1 MGTPRNAFKAPN
13 HEFLQC
19 VLGLWLLEEILG
31 GGAVPKQGQAG
42 FSVKLLCFIF
52 LKISLS
58 FFVILLM
65 GKLRH
70 REIISVIHF
79 HAILSF
85 SS

>member
-1 MGTPRNAFKAPN
+1 MLLRLQTMNFYN
-13 HEFLQC
+13 VFLGFGC
-19 VLGLWLLEEILG
+19 WRRYW
-31 GGAVPKQGQAG
+31 GGAIPKQGQAG
-42 FSVKLLCFIF
+42 FSVKLLYFIF

-65 GKLRH
+65 GKLRL

-79 HAILSF
+79 HGILSF